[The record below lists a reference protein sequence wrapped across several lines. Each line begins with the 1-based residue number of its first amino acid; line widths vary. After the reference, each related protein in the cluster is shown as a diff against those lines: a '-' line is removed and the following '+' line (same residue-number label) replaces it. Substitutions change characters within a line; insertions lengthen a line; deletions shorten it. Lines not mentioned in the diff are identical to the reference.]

1 MLRSNEY
8 YCVGCGRMEKL
19 EEAQVLFRTG
29 FFRIVHPLGCC
40 VSCGE
45 QDQGA
50 PDLSHPLMNNDPIQE
65 EAKHPVAHPYRERK
79 ELAYAF

>member
-1 MLRSNEY
+1 MLRSDQY

-40 VSCGE
+40 IGCSE
-45 QDQGA
+45 QDQGT
-50 PDLSHPLMNNDPIQE
+50 PDLSHPSTESELTQE
-65 EAKHPVAHPYRERK
+65 DKPHIAYPYKERK